1 MSFLLSEQITT
12 LTEQYQNTNKKTGWL
27 KKKKKLPKLN
37 DAIKS
42 CHPNSIASENV
53 FLRIKAKS
61 RQFKLKKNLDN
72 LFSKMYPK
80 RMTKGSSQNRK
91 EMIKD
96 WILEC

>member
-1 MSFLLSEQITT
+1 MMLLRVATQI
-12 LTEQYQNTNKKTGWL
+12 LQPVKMF
-27 KKKKKLPKLN
+27 
-37 DAIKS
+37 
-42 CHPNSIASENV
+42 

-61 RQFKLKKNLDN
+61 RQFKLKKNLDK

-96 WILEC
+96 